1 MLKKELAVKIKSVQ
15 NQLSELSDIIN
26 QYDHQDNDVVDFSI
40 YNDGVLTDRVETL
53 MHTIDD
59 LVKRTGIKANYTIV
73 RHK

>member
-53 MHTIDD
+53 MQTIDD
-59 LVKRTGIKANYTIV
+59 LVKRTGIKSNYTIG